1 MHASVVVEATELGD
15 VLGTAS
21 LPHTQGVEIPT
32 EDATTTDSSISQSA
46 VFPFFAELLADPLDN
61 ASSSVPPGNS
71 WTSAG
76 AVPYWGAA
84 PEGSCCCSGV
94 NAAPASANTCKG
106 TPLNGTCLWSNQCS
120 WSGVWRY
127 RRSAKGAGT
136 SIANDVNVGDVSMQN
151 WGHGNDMAAAS
162 LYLSTHDAAATVV
175 NNTWAGGVNV
185 TALEMVRELCL
196 VVFLLLLFLYDFIS
210 SSG

>member
-1 MHASVVVEATELGD
+1 
-15 VLGTAS
+15 
-21 LPHTQGVEIPT
+21 
-32 EDATTTDSSISQSA
+32 
-46 VFPFFAELLADPLDN
+46 
-61 ASSSVPPGNS
+61 
-71 WTSAG
+71 
-76 AVPYWGAA
+76 
-84 PEGSCCCSGV
+84 
-94 NAAPASANTCKG
+94 
-106 TPLNGTCLWSNQCS
+106 
-120 WSGVWRY
+120 
-127 RRSAKGAGT
+127 
-136 SIANDVNVGDVSMQN
+136 MQN